1 MKFIIITF
9 LHKLGQKDLE
19 AIHSPLSFDSI
30 DVQPSAPP
38 MPEEQSDALPLNPPS
53 YEEAI
58 GADNGNAIYQTTFSF
73 SIDFNVIE

>member
-9 LHKLGQKDLE
+9 LHELGQKGLE
-19 AIHSPLSFDSI
+19 AIHSPPSVAST

-38 MPEEQSDALPLNPPS
+38 MPEEQSDALPLHPPT

-58 GADNGNAIYQTTFSF
+58 GAVNGNIAY
-73 SIDFNVIE
+73 